1 MQNNTLRKGWIAN
14 NKTPWVIQ
22 VIININIISNNS
34 INVIFNNKNNNSLDG
49 AKEPDA
55 IELPNSEWCWASN
68 WKIDKKIGHTDNEGW
83 EYATNMNRFMDTDRV
98 PVPDPRWN
106 DKVRRR
112 LWTRV
117 MRREAQTNFRER
129 TTSKDMNKL
138 LPKIQAGLKCI
149 HESRVR
155 IEEIMMKAPEAAETE
170 EMQNLIQSVK
180 ANIKDIYIAVD
191 QADNQATVTHT
202 AVIKKLRND
211 LIKEELA
218 IDKVLIDKDEPK
230 VSTKTITSK
239 KYFGLGKA
247 KKVEEKTEV
256 KVEDIPP
263 PMAPVLSSGVTGG
276 RGAFNPSILA
286 PPNNGAPSWAKD
298 DVDDGIFV
306 DRTMHELIIEQ
317 RLKAIDEATIMQ
329 EIVNERNEEITKVHK
344 GLVEINEMFV
354 DLSKIV
360 KHQQAE
366 IDRIFDNVDDSNAR
380 AKEAFDNIVNANRLQ
395 KTGNC
400 ILS

>member
-1 MQNNTLRKGWIAN
+1 MYEVQNNTLRRGWIAN

-22 VIININIISNNS
+22 
-34 INVIFNNKNNNSLDG
+34 NNNSLDG

-83 EYATNMNRFMDTDRV
+83 EYATNINRFMDLNRV

-106 DKVRRR
+106 DKIRRR

-117 MRREAQTNFRER
+117 MRREAQSFRER
-129 TTSKDMNKL
+129 TTSRDMNKL

-155 IEEIMMKAPEAAETE
+155 IEKIMAQAPEAAETE
-170 EMQNLIQSVK
+170 QMQTLIQSVK
-180 ANIKDIYIAVD
+180 DNIKDIYIAVD
-191 QADNQATVTHT
+191 QADNQSTLSHT

-230 VSTKTITSK
+230 VSQQTTPSK
-239 KYFGLGKA
+239 KYFGFGKG
-247 KKVEEKTEV
+247 KKAEEKIEN
-256 KVEDIPP
+256 KIEELPP
-263 PMAPVLSSGVTGG
+263 PPVVVTRLSNGVTGG

-286 PPNNGAPSWAKD
+286 PPPDNKAVPTWAKD

-317 RLKAIDEATIMQ
+317 RLKAVDEATIMQ

-366 IDRIFDNVDDSNAR
+366 INSIFENVDDSNAR
-380 AKEAFDNIVNANRLQ
+380 AKEAFENIVTAERLQ

-400 ILS
+400 IIS

>member
-1 MQNNTLRKGWIAN
+1 MYEVQNKTLRGAWIAN

-22 VIININIISNNS
+22 
-34 INVIFNNKNNNSLDG
+34 NNNSLDG

-55 IELPNSEWCWASN
+55 IDLPNSEWCWASN

-83 EYATNMNRFMDTDRV
+83 EYATNLSRFMDNNRI
-98 PVPDPRWN
+98 PIPDPRWN

-117 MRREAQTNFRER
+117 MRREAQTNIKER
-129 TTSKDMNKL
+129 TTSRDMNKL

-155 IEEIMMKAPEAAETE
+155 IEEIMTQAPEAAATE
-170 EMQNLIQSVK
+170 QMQNLIQNVK
-180 ANIKDIYIAVD
+180 DNIKDIYIAVD
-191 QADNQATVTHT
+191 QADNQATLSHT

-230 VSTKTITSK
+230 VSQQPVSK
-239 KYFGLGKA
+239 KYFGFGKS
-247 KKVEEKTEV
+247 KKVEEKVEV
-256 KVEDIPP
+256 KTEDIPP
-263 PMAPVLSSGVTGG
+263 PTPTPRLSNGVTGG

-286 PPNNGAPSWAKD
+286 TPNTVPTWAKD
-298 DVDDGIFV
+298 DVDDGVFV

-317 RLKAIDEATIMQ
+317 RLKAVDEATIMQ

-360 KHQQAE
+360 KYQQAE
-366 IDRIFDNVDDSNAR
+366 ISSIFENVDDSNAR
-380 AKEAFDNIVNANRLQ
+380 AKEAFDNIVHAERLQ
-395 KTGNC
+395 KTGQC
-400 ILS
+400 IIS